1 MAYVEPK
8 EILKKVRAR
17 TAAGRSQVD
26 AENKARAAD
35 GKELPPRDHNGH
47 GQRTASP
54 RIHLIPFDEIRLGT
68 TRRDLVKGLIP
79 RVGLTVI
86 WGPPKC
92 GKSFWTFDTM
102 MHVVLGW
109 PYRCRRVHQGPV
121 VYCAFEGQTGF
132 EARVAAF
139 RQRFLAS
146 HIGKVPFYL
155 EPVTLDLVRDHRALI
170 AAIRSQLGDDKPVA
184 VVLDTLNRSIRGS
197 ESSDEDMTA
206 YVNAADAIR
215 TAFECAVIIVHHC
228 GIDGTRPRGHT
239 SLTGTCAAQLATKRD
254 AANKIVVTIE
264 WMKDGPDGDVIA
276 SELKVETVG
285 KDEDGEDIT
294 SCVVV
299 PTDAQTSSKRDI
311 PKSAR
316 TAFELLEK
324 AIEDTDE
331 PAPTSNHIPR
341 GTRTSSICLWRR
353 YCYAGMVAESDKP
366 DSKQK
371 AFVRSVKKLQE
382 IGAIG
387 IWGNYVWITGQA
399 GQGRTTNNLSGGHQ
413 AGQTRTPP

>member
-17 TAAGRSQVD
+17 TAARRSQVD

-35 GKELPPRDHNGH
+35 GKELPPLDHNGR

-109 PYRCRRVHQGPV
+109 LYRGRRVHQGPV

-139 RQRFLAS
+139 RQRFLAN

-170 AAIRSQLGDDKPVA
+170 AAIRRHLGDDKPVA

-215 TAFECAVIIVHHC
+215 TAFECAVIVVHHC

-239 SLTGTCAAQLATKRD
+239 SLTGTCAAQLATPP
-254 AANKIVVTIE
+254 T
-264 WMKDGPDGDVIA
+264 
-276 SELKVETVG
+276 
-285 KDEDGEDIT
+285 T
-294 SCVVV
+294 SW
-299 PTDAQTSSKRDI
+299 
-311 PKSAR
+311 
-316 TAFELLEK
+316 LL
-324 AIEDTDE
+324 
-331 PAPTSNHIPR
+331 SN
-341 GTRTSSICLWRR
+341 G
-353 YCYAGMVAESDKP
+353 
-366 DSKQK
+366 
-371 AFVRSVKKLQE
+371 
-382 IGAIG
+382 
-387 IWGNYVWITGQA
+387 
-399 GQGRTTNNLSGGHQ
+399 
-413 AGQTRTPP
+413 